1 MLSVCRFDAFMA
13 ILLLNNYSQA
23 IPFIDVFLAFI
34 DKMIIFV
41 VNNLSNF
48 E

>member
-1 MLSVCRFDAFMA
+1 MA
-13 ILLLNNYSQA
+13 VFLLNIYSES
-23 IPFIDVFLAFI
+23 ILFIDVFLAFI

>member
-1 MLSVCRFDAFMA
+1 MA
-13 ILLLNNYSQA
+13 VFLLNIYSES
-23 IPFIDVFLAFI
+23 ILFIVVFLAFI